1 MKKITLLLFLFTIGI
16 SAQNSNTKYYLD
28 PNGKEISKEDKYFL
42 GDKYPDNSLSFRKTA
57 DSGVVYQF
65 NSPKYSTYK
74 VDYKVIKTEIE
85 KITNKTYSDSTIFLI
100 NFNYLDDP
108 CSDWFSNE
116 INIEKINSRKNF
128 NNPIKRKL
136 ERNSNV
142 IFLCLFENK
151 IILKNRPKSK
161 NEYFFSDQNL
171 FFRINLFLHPTLCGS
186 FGLIKPNG
194 ETLIRNGEYRPDSMF
209 EHLKPEI
216 WNLIFQQQL

>member
-1 MKKITLLLFLFTIGI
+1 MKKVLLLLMFLSVSL
-16 SAQNSNTKYYLD
+16 SAQTSKAKYWLD
-28 PNGKEISKEDKYFL
+28 PEGNEVKDKYIINL
-42 GDKYPDNSLSFRKTA
+42 SELYPDNSMAFRKTA
-57 DSGVVYQF
+57 DSGIVYQY

-74 VDYKVIKTEIE
+74 VDYKIIKTEIE

-116 INIEKINSRKNF
+116 MNIEKINSRKNF

-136 ERNSNV
+136 EQNSNV

-161 NEYFFSDQNL
+161 NEYFFSDQND
-171 FFRINLFLHPTLCGS
+171 FFRNNLFLYPTLCGS

-194 ETLIRNGEYRPDSMF
+194 EALVRNGEYRPDSMF

-216 WNLIFQQQL
+216 WNLIFQQ

>member
-1 MKKITLLLFLFTIGI
+1 MKKVLLFLMFFTVSL
-16 SAQNSNTKYYLD
+16 SAQTSKAKYWLD
-28 PNGKEISKEDKYFL
+28 PEGKEIKNKYMRL
-42 GDKYPDNSLSFRKTA
+42 LSEEYPDNSMAFRKTA

-65 NSPKYSTYK
+65 NAPKYSTYK
-74 VDYKVIKTEIE
+74 VDYKAIKNEIE
-85 KITNKTYSDSTIFLI
+85 KITNRTYSDSTIFLI

-116 INIEKINSRKNF
+116 MNIEKINSRKNF

-161 NEYFFSDQNL
+161 SEYFFSDQNN
-171 FFRINLFLHPTLCGS
+171 FFKSNLFLHPTVCGS

-194 ETLIRNGEYRPDSMF
+194 ETLVRNGEYRPDSMY

-216 WNLIFQQQL
+216 WELIFQQ

>member
-1 MKKITLLLFLFTIGI
+1 MKKVLLLILIFAII
-16 SAQNSNTKYYLD
+16 VSAQNSKTKYYLD

-65 NSPKYSTYK
+65 NAPKYSTYK

-85 KITNKTYSDSTIFLI
+85 KITNRTYSDSTIFLI

-116 INIEKINSRKNF
+116 MNIEKINSRKNF

-161 NEYFFSDQNL
+161 SEYFFSDQNN
-171 FFRINLFLHPTLCGS
+171 FFKSNLFLHPTVCGS

-194 ETLIRNGEYRPDSMF
+194 ETLVRNGEYRPDSMY

-216 WNLIFQQQL
+216 WDLIFQQ

>member
-1 MKKITLLLFLFTIGI
+1 MRRFLFLLIFFTVSL
-16 SAQNSNTKYYLD
+16 SAQTSKAKYWLD
-28 PNGKEISKEDKYFL
+28 PDGKEIKDKYIVNL
-42 GDKYPDNSLSFRKTA
+42 SELYPDNSTAFRKTA

-65 NSPKYSTYK
+65 NAPKYSTYK

-85 KITNKTYSDSTIFLI
+85 KITNRTYSDSTFFLI

-116 INIEKINSRKNF
+116 MNIEKINSRKNF

-161 NEYFFSDQNL
+161 SEYFFSDQNN
-171 FFRINLFLHPTLCGS
+171 FFKSNLFLHPTVCGS

-194 ETLIRNGEYRPDSMF
+194 ETLVRNGEYRPDSMY

-216 WNLIFQQQL
+216 WELIFQQ

>member
-1 MKKITLLLFLFTIGI
+1 MKKVLLLLMFLSVSL
-16 SAQNSNTKYYLD
+16 SAQTSKAKYWLD
-28 PNGKEISKEDKYFL
+28 PEGNEVKYKYIINL
-42 GDKYPDNSLSFRKTA
+42 SELYPDNSMAFRKTA
-57 DSGVVYQF
+57 DSGIVYQY

-74 VDYKVIKTEIE
+74 VDYKIIKTEIE

-116 INIEKINSRKNF
+116 MNIEKINSRKNF

-161 NEYFFSDQNL
+161 SEYFFSDQNN
-171 FFRINLFLHPTLCGS
+171 FFKSNLFLHPTVCGS

-194 ETLIRNGEYRPDSMF
+194 ETLVRNGEYRPDSMY

-216 WNLIFQQQL
+216 WDLIFQQ

>member
-1 MKKITLLLFLFTIGI
+1 MKKVLLLLMFLSVSL
-16 SAQNSNTKYYLD
+16 SAQTSKAKYWLD
-28 PNGKEISKEDKYFL
+28 PEGNEVKYKYIINL
-42 GDKYPDNSLSFRKTA
+42 SELYPDNSMAFRKTA
-57 DSGVVYQF
+57 DSGIVYQY

-74 VDYKVIKTEIE
+74 VDYKIIKTEIE
-85 KITNKTYSDSTIFLI
+85 KITNRTYSDSTIFLI

-116 INIEKINSRKNF
+116 MNIEKINSRKNF

-161 NEYFFSDQNL
+161 SEFFFSDQNN
-171 FFRINLFLHPTLCGS
+171 FFKSNLFLHPTVCGS

-194 ETLIRNGEYRPDSMF
+194 ETLVRNGEYRPDSMF

-216 WNLIFQQQL
+216 WNLIFQQ

>member
-1 MKKITLLLFLFTIGI
+1 MKKVLLLLMFLSVSL
-16 SAQNSNTKYYLD
+16 SAQTSKAKYWLD
-28 PNGKEISKEDKYFL
+28 PEGNEVKYKYIINL
-42 GDKYPDNSLSFRKTA
+42 SELYPDNSMAFRKTA
-57 DSGVVYQF
+57 DSGIVYQY

-74 VDYKVIKTEIE
+74 VDYKIIKTEIE

-116 INIEKINSRKNF
+116 MNIEKINSRKNF

-161 NEYFFSDQNL
+161 SEYFFSDQNN
-171 FFRINLFLHPTLCGS
+171 FFKSNLFLHPTLCGS

-216 WNLIFQQQL
+216 WNLIFQQ

>member
-1 MKKITLLLFLFTIGI
+1 M
-16 SAQNSNTKYYLD
+16 
-28 PNGKEISKEDKYFL
+28 
-42 GDKYPDNSLSFRKTA
+42 
-57 DSGVVYQF
+57 GVTQL
-65 NSPKYSTYK
+65 PKNA
-74 VDYKVIKTEIE
+74 IE
-85 KITNKTYSDSTIFLI
+85 KITNRTYSDSTFFLI

-116 INIEKINSRKNF
+116 MNIEKINSRKNF

-161 NEYFFSDQNL
+161 NEYFFSDQND
-171 FFRINLFLHPTLCGS
+171 FFRNNLFLYPTLCGS

-194 ETLIRNGEYRPDSMF
+194 EALVRNGEYRPDSMF

-216 WNLIFQQQL
+216 WNLIFQQ

>member
-1 MKKITLLLFLFTIGI
+1 MKKVLLLILIFAITV
-16 SAQNSNTKYYLD
+16 SAQNSKTKYYLD

-74 VDYKVIKTEIE
+74 VDYKAIKNEIE
-85 KITNKTYSDSTIFLI
+85 KITNRTYSDSTIFLI

-116 INIEKINSRKNF
+116 MNIEKINSRKNF

-142 IFLCLFENK
+142 IFLYLFENK

-161 NEYFFSDQNL
+161 SEYFFSDQNN
-171 FFRINLFLHPTLCGS
+171 FFKSNLFLHPTVCGS

-194 ETLIRNGEYRPDSMF
+194 ETLVRNGEYRPDSMY

-216 WNLIFQQQL
+216 WDLIFQQ

>member
-1 MKKITLLLFLFTIGI
+1 MKKVLLFLMFFTVSL
-16 SAQNSNTKYYLD
+16 SAQTSKAKYWLD
-28 PNGKEISKEDKYFL
+28 PDGKEIKDKYIVNL
-42 GDKYPDNSLSFRKTA
+42 SELYPDNSTAFRKTA

-65 NSPKYSTYK
+65 NAPKYSTYK

-85 KITNKTYSDSTIFLI
+85 KITNRTYSDSTFFLI

-116 INIEKINSRKNF
+116 MNIEKINSRKNF

-161 NEYFFSDQNL
+161 SEYFFSDQNN
-171 FFRINLFLHPTLCGS
+171 FFKSNLFLHPTVCGS

-194 ETLIRNGEYRPDSMF
+194 ETLVRNGEYRPDSMY

-216 WNLIFQQQL
+216 WELIFQQ